1 MHAAEAAR
9 TCYSVCMRTTVEFQD
24 DIARAIDDLRR
35 ERGIGLSEAVNTLIR
50 QGLMPRE
57 QRAPFRQR
65 TLRLGIR
72 IDASNV
78 ADALEVLEG
87 VEAR

>member
-1 MHAAEAAR
+1 
-9 TCYSVCMRTTVEFQD
+9 MRTTVEFQD
-24 DIARAIDDLRR
+24 DTARAIDDLRR
-35 ERGIGLSEAVNTLIR
+35 ARGIGVSEAVNTLIR

-57 QRAPFRQR
+57 PRAPFRQR
-65 TLRLGIR
+65 TRRLGIR
-72 IDASNV
+72 IDVSNV